1 MYPEGR
7 GHIRPDRKIQE
18 GPAHNSGTP
27 LASSP
32 ALPTVCQYPATSPA
46 IKEYQAPSVQS
57 SYLKSPFWL
66 SQAHPKL
73 S

>member
-27 LASSP
+27 LASSSALPAVLQCP
-32 ALPTVCQYPATSPA
+32 ALR
-46 IKEYQAPSVQS
+46 EYQAPSVQS
-57 SYLKSPFWL
+57 SYLKSSFWL